1 MEDKLNLSEKE
12 TKEKESALQ
21 EDLGKKEIELG
32 NLREVVKLKEG
43 LENQLSSLKKEL
55 QLKEEALEVRK
66 KEILRK
72 SAPSKGLEPVTLR
85 LKA

>member
-32 NLREVVKLKEG
+32 NLREVAKLKEG
-43 LENQLSSLKKEL
+43 LENQLSSLQKEL

-66 KEILRK
+66 K
-72 SAPSKGLEPVTLR
+72 
-85 LKA
+85 